1 MTEHLCIRCHLPVL
15 LEDGHLVYCSHCGA
29 PQIFLSEELQDEIA
43 EGVRAYNERTAPATS
58 AIDSPHA
65 TETESRPRW
74 SALPRRNLPG
84 QQPWPLAV
92 QYALLSAG
100 IALALGLAS
109 LLLPPVGLLTIL
121 WVIAAPILTVGVF
134 HARSLEL
141 PPPGS
146 FFAAR
151 LGLLTGLLVA
161 FCCALVFTLSL
172 VLTRFVFHDAA
183 LLDTQLAT
191 SFAQQ
196 RATVIGRLGAS
207 VQPTVDLFAIPE
219 YRVGLLLSV
228 IATSGAIYLFL
239 STLAGGVAGLLLRRR
254 RSA

>member
-1 MTEHLCIRCHLPVL
+1 MTEHPCIRCHLPVF

-29 PQIFLSEELQDEIA
+29 PQIFLSEDLQSEIE
-43 EGVRAYNERTAPATS
+43 EGLRAYNERSAPAPAS
-58 AIDSPHA
+58 
-65 TETESRPRW
+65 TETPESGETARPQRW
-74 SALPRRNLPG
+74 SPLGRRGTPG

-100 IALALGLAS
+100 VALALGLAS

-121 WVIAAPILTVGVF
+121 WVVAAPILTVGLF
-134 HARSLEL
+134 HARSTN
-141 PPPGS
+141 PPQES

-183 LLDTQLAT
+183 LLDSQLAA

-196 RATVIGRLGAS
+196 RAVVLARLGAS
-207 VQPTVDLFAIPE
+207 VQPTVDMFAIPE

-228 IATSGAIYLFL
+228 IGTSAVIYLFL
-239 STLAGGVAGLLLRRR
+239 SMLAGGVAGLLLRRK
-254 RSA
+254 SSV